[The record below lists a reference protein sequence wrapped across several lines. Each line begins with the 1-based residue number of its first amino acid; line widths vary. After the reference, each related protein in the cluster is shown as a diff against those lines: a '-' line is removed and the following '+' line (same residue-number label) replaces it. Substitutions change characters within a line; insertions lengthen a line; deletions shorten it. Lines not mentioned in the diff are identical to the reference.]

1 MHRRS
6 YVQDTETALYY
17 LQSRY
22 YDPEL
27 GRFINA
33 DAYASTGQGVLGNNM
48 FAYCLNNPVVLVDSS
63 GNAAHIGFGYDGQ
76 QNYAPWKIG
85 SPGGG
90 GWSQD
95 LHCYKQDFKE
105 KAMPSEYNGV
115 EVIAVSFMRNS
126 AFSLGKIYVSPNL
139 LNDETVLAH
148 EYGHYL
154 QLQDVGMEK
163 YLQFVALPSVTCW
176 VLTELKIISS
186 DVYYNKPWECMADIY
201 GNVSRNH
208 AEGAEESALSYWEI
222 VKSFD
227 YPVIP

>member
-1 MHRRS
+1 M
-6 YVQDTETALYY
+6 
-17 LQSRY
+17 
-22 YDPEL
+22 

-48 FAYCLNNPVVLVDSS
+48 FAYCLNNPVVLVDGS
-63 GNAAHIGFGYDGQ
+63 GNAAHICFGYDGQ
-76 QNYAPWKIG
+76 RDESPWKIG

-90 GWSQD
+90 GWPQNIHYSR
-95 LHCYKQDFKE
+95 E
-105 KAMPSEYNGV
+105 EEAMPSEYNGV

-163 YLQFVALPSVTCW
+163 YLQFVALPSVACW
-176 VLTELKIISS
+176 VLTELEILSYE
-186 DVYYNKPWECMADIY
+186 VYYDKAWEYMADIY
-201 GNVSRNH
+201 GNVSRRH
-208 AEGAEESALSYWEI
+208 AEGAKEAALSYWEI
-222 VKSFD
+222 VKSLD